1 MGSNTRVLEEERA
14 NASKGIGGG
23 RVEAMSVEEFF
34 NSEMETIAVRL
45 REEGMEFDQDGNL
58 VKVDTPY
65 AMGADVDGEKE
76 EIIVG

>member
-14 NASKGIGGG
+14 NASQGIGKGG
-23 RVEAMSVEEFF
+23 VEAMDVEEFF

-65 AMGADVDGEKE
+65 AMGADVDGKE
-76 EIIVG
+76 EGIIVE